1 MHLRKY
7 EMNGKE
13 NVYALVNLA
22 GGHLSIELYE
32 TIDED
37 IMLAA
42 VKEAINYHPLFGTR
56 IIFENGRY
64 YFEENPEPP
73 VIFSADNAPTIYGT
87 EVNNHYPWI
96 IVIQDKQMLFYA
108 THALADGSGMFS
120 FCKTVLHAYFQLTGV
135 AFADTVTDFP
145 VGSPEETM
153 ENGYLR
159 YADPACEALCRPK
172 PFNPVNVEP
181 HWFELKDQR
190 PWRLEIPLTEVRR
203 FAKESETSVFSV
215 IACIL
220 ARTMADAFNI
230 QSGNIYIRVPVNLRS
245 FFPSATDRN
254 FAQGF
259 SLCYMTERMNN
270 MPDAKVETIFRSQ
283 LDLRTDKSNLMQFIN
298 ADNELLEGIKAGPEK
313 FREVLEIE
321 KLYKPVAEI
330 VYTHITKPGFS
341 EELTEKIR
349 DIHMDFNAIQEGLI
363 FVSGVTINSNVCLT
377 IQQCSRND
385 CFMDS
390 LRKVLN
396 KREIAYKLYQFDLP
410 PAYTCHNTSELV
422 ENGYL

>member
-32 TIDED
+32 TVDEG

-42 VKEAINYHPLFGTR
+42 VKEAIKYHPLFGTR

-73 VIFSADNAPTIYGT
+73 VIFSADNAPIMYGT
-87 EVNNHYPWI
+87 EENNHYPWI

-120 FCKTVLHAYFQLTGV
+120 FCKTVLHGYFQLKGV
-135 AFADTVTDFP
+135 TFADTVTDFP
-145 VGSPEETM
+145 MGSPEETM

-159 YADPACEALCRPK
+159 YADPACEALCKPK
-172 PFNPVNVEP
+172 PFNPVKVEQ

-190 PWRLEIPLTEVRR
+190 PWRLKIPLTEVRR
-203 FAKESETSVFSV
+203 FAKESETSIFSV

-254 FAQGF
+254 FVQGF

-283 LDLRTDKSNLMQFIN
+283 LDLMTDKCNLMQFIN
-298 ADNELLEGIKAGPEK
+298 ADVNHLEGIKAGPEK
-313 FREVLEIE
+313 FREALEIE

-330 VYTHITKPGFS
+330 VYTHITKPGCS

-363 FVSGVTINSNVCLT
+363 VVSGVTINSNVCLT

-396 KREIAYKLYQFDLP
+396 KREIAYDLYQFDLP
-410 PAYTCHNTSELV
+410 PAYTCRNTSELV
-422 ENGYL
+422 EDGYL

>member
-1 MHLRKY
+1 
-7 EMNGKE
+7 
-13 NVYALVNLA
+13 
-22 GGHLSIELYE
+22 
-32 TIDED
+32 
-37 IMLAA
+37 
-42 VKEAINYHPLFGTR
+42 
-56 IIFENGRY
+56 
-64 YFEENPEPP
+64 
-73 VIFSADNAPTIYGT
+73 
-87 EVNNHYPWI
+87 
-96 IVIQDKQMLFYA
+96 MLFYA

-120 FCKTVLHAYFQLTGV
+120 FCKTVLHIYFQLKGV
-135 AFADTVTDFP
+135 TFADTVTDFSA
-145 VGSPEETM
+145 GSPEETM

-159 YADPACEALCRPK
+159 YADPACEALCKPK

-190 PWRLEIPLTEVRR
+190 PWRLKIPLTEVRR

-220 ARTMADAFNI
+220 ARTMVDAFNI

-245 FFPSATDRN
+245 FFPSVTDRN
-254 FAQGF
+254 FVQGF

-298 ADNELLEGIKAGPEK
+298 ADIDLLEGIKAGPEK
-313 FREVLEIE
+313 FREALEIE

-341 EELTEKIR
+341 EELTGKIR
-349 DIHMDFNAIQEGLI
+349 DIHMDLNAIQEGLI
-363 FVSGVTINSNVCLT
+363 FVSGATVNSNVCLT

-396 KREIAYKLYQFDLP
+396 KRETTYKLYQFDLP
-410 PAYTCHNTSELV
+410 PAYTCRNTSDLI